1 MRIFYSI
8 MVWLIDRELTIA
20 LNTGRNPA
28 NIELL
33 RADLSRWQTVLDNH
47 GLPTLFD

>member
-1 MRIFYSI
+1 MRTFYRFLL
-8 MVWLIDRELTIA
+8 WLTDRELTIA